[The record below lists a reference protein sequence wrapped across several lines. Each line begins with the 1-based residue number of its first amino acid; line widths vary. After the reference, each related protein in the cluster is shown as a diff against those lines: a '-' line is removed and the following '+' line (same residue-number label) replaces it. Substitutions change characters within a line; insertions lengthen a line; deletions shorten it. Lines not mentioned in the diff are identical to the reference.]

1 MSNLSSSVL
10 FDVVRG
16 WPHGGAVDESFPVAT
31 GVTVKEGEL
40 VILDSTGAVTH
51 AASVPTEADPA
62 APLKLY
68 LVIQGNDQ
76 WDAQFVGKVVVL
88 RGDVTIETEKFV
100 AGAYTPGEL
109 VTISVAAGSEGYI
122 AQRTVANEQIVG
134 VVEAYDSTAGKLTVA
149 LSL

>member
-16 WPHGGAVDESFPVAT
+16 WPHGGAIDESFPVAT

-40 VILDSTGAVTH
+40 VVLN
-51 AASVPTEADPA
+51 ASGQVDHPATVPAEADPA

-76 WDAQFVGKVVVL
+76 WDAQFVGKVTVL
-88 RGDVTIETEKFV
+88 RGEVTIETEKFV

-109 VTISVAAGSEGYI
+109 VTVSTAVGSEGHI
-122 AQRTVANEQIVG
+122 AQRTVANEQVVG
-134 VVEAYDSTAGKLTVA
+134 VVEAYDATAGKLTVA